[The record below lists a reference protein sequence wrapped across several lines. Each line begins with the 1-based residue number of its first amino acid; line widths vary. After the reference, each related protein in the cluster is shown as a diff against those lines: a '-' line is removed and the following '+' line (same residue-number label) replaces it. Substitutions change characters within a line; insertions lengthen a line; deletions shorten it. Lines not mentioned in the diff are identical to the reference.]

1 MQEQVEAIDRSQVGA
16 HDVSGAEVAGR
27 RVMGDLNR

>member
-1 MQEQVEAIDRSQVGA
+1 MQERIEAIDRSQVGA

-27 RVMGDLNR
+27 RELGDLNR